1 MSSFGIIKSSF
12 EACQRPIVA
21 DFSSFRNNI
30 KCILLL
36 FTYSGA
42 AAAAAAL
49 PPLPPLHYRRCR
61 AVMYSLSLECS
72 PTQFVHS
79 GRFSR
84 SILPLKP
91 LIVNHHNYGFFRN
104 LAETDTKLGFFGI
117 ENHKINFFPTFLLQK
132 TLILFQIWMMTFIRI
147 LLRYITFL

>member
-1 MSSFGIIKSSF
+1 MLVLLHAKAVAAVVAKARRGGIVAHRKKMSSFGIIKSSF

-49 PPLPPLHYRRCR
+49 TPLPRRTLGQHGEFCKETSPQNHFFLH
-61 AVMYSLSLECS
+61 
-72 PTQFVHS
+72 
-79 GRFSR
+79 
-84 SILPLKP
+84 SI
-91 LIVNHHNYGFFRN
+91 
-104 LAETDTKLGFFGI
+104 
-117 ENHKINFFPTFLLQK
+117 Q
-132 TLILFQIWMMTFIRI
+132 
-147 LLRYITFL
+147 

>member
-1 MSSFGIIKSSF
+1 MYKQVSCYFRNIPRVKICTNQRLQKLMLFYFCKECSKGCQYCFMLQQQLQQQQRRGGGGIVAHRKKMSSFGIIKSSF

-49 PPLPPLHYRRCR
+49 PPLPRRHVQSLAR
-61 AVMYSLSLECS
+61 MLSYSVCAQWEIFPQYSS
-72 PTQFVHS
+72 SKTTHS
-79 GRFSR
+79 
-84 SILPLKP
+84 KP
-91 LIVNHHNYGFFRN
+91 S
-104 LAETDTKLGFFGI
+104 
-117 ENHKINFFPTFLLQK
+117 
-132 TLILFQIWMMTFIRI
+132 
-147 LLRYITFL
+147 

>member
-1 MSSFGIIKSSF
+1 VLVLFHAAAVAVVVAEAGGGIVAHRKKMSSFGIIKSSF

-42 AAAAAAL
+42 A
-49 PPLPPLHYRRCR
+49 PPSLPPLHCHCCR
-61 AVMYSLSLECS
+61 AAMYSLSLECS

-79 GRFSR
+79 G
-84 SILPLKP
+84 
-91 LIVNHHNYGFFRN
+91 GFFRS
-104 LAETDTKLGFFGI
+104 F
-117 ENHKINFFPTFLLQK
+117 
-132 TLILFQIWMMTFIRI
+132 
-147 LLRYITFL
+147 